1 MILAPANIDFLLVQ
15 GNAVCKGSDWEVT
28 VTISDITD
36 GIETPVD
43 LTGYTGEC
51 NIRKT
56 TLDTDPLIAS
66 PIVTVSNPV
75 NGELKL
81 SLDASNTI
89 LIPTQGTSYSEVE
102 RYQYE
107 VKLTDPDGE
116 KQRIMHG
123 YIEVSPTAIKEA
135 V

>member
-1 MILAPANIDFLLVQ
+1 MLLTPANIDFILVQ
-15 GNAVCKGSDWEVT
+15 GNAIFKGSDWEVT
-28 VTISDITD
+28 VTISDITN
-36 GIETPVD
+36 GVETPID

-56 TLDTDPLIAS
+56 TLDTDPLISS
-66 PIVTVSNPV
+66 PTVVITDAP

-81 SLDASNTI
+81 SLTAAETS
-89 LIPTQGTSYSEVE
+89 LIPAKGASYSDVE

-107 VKLTDPDGE
+107 VKLADSEGE

-123 YIEVSPTAIKEA
+123 YIEVSPTAIKE
-135 V
+135 